1 MVIKIILTVLIVL
14 LAAFVV
20 NAFEDYSKRKNR
32 LSIKESIDLTG
43 LPIITFNQ
51 GDKKYNFILDT
62 GANVSVI
69 NSRLLKD
76 LEYSKVEDTSTI
88 YGHNGEIIPTYDV
101 EIPLTYKEN
110 TYSTIFRVLDLDEAI
125 ENLKAE
131 HGVKFDGFLGNLFM
145 QQYGYTIDFDKLE
158 VYSK

>member
-32 LSIKESIDLTG
+32 LSIKESIDLVG

-62 GANVSVI
+62 GSNISVI
-69 NSRLLKD
+69 NSHILKD
-76 LEYSKVEDTSTI
+76 LEYSEVEGTSTV

-110 TYSTIFRVLDLDEAI
+110 TYRTTFRVLDLNEAI
-125 ENLKAE
+125 ENTKAE
-131 HGVKFDGFLGNLFM
+131 SGVRFDGLLGSLFM